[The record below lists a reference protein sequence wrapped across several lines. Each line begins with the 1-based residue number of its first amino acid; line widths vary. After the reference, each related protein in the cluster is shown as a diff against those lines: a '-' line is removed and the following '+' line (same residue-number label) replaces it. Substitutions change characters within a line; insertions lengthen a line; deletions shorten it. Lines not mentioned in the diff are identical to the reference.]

1 MLRGNLLRFAILSF
15 LAMSQLLPLVAQ
27 DKLGQAVALYES
39 KKYREAEAALREV
52 LAEQPD
58 NSRARHTLGLV
69 LMELENHGEAA
80 NELQKAVEAGPATDA
95 MQVDLARAYVELKEW
110 DKAEAA
116 LRAAEAIKSDNPD
129 IHYYRG
135 RVAAARKDYAAAVA
149 GYEKAI
155 ELNPRHA
162 YAHYYA
168 GIAYNQLKRAD
179 KTVQHFSIFLKLA
192 PDAPEAKKV
201 ESLLRALR

>member
-1 MLRGNLLRFAILSF
+1 MLQSNLLRLGILSF
-15 LAMSQLLPLVAQ
+15 LALSQLLPVIAV
-27 DKLGQAVALYES
+27 DKLSQAAELYEA
-39 KKYREAEAALREV
+39 KKYSEAEAALREV
-52 LAEQPD
+52 LAEEPG
-58 NSRARHTLGLV
+58 NSRARHTLGLA
-69 LMELENHGEAA
+69 LLGLKNYGEAA
-80 NELQKAVEAGPATDA
+80 NEIQKAIEAGPATDT
-95 MQVDLARAYVELKEW
+95 MHVDLAHAYVELKEW

-116 LRAAEAIKSDNPD
+116 LRAAEEIKSDNPD

-135 RVAAARKDYAAAVA
+135 RVAAARKDYAAAVT

-192 PDAPEAKKV
+192 PDSPEAKKV

>member
-1 MLRGNLLRFAILSF
+1 MLQSNLLRLGILSF
-15 LAMSQLLPLVAQ
+15 LALSQLLPVIAE
-27 DKLGQAVALYES
+27 DKLGRAVELYES
-39 KKYREAEAALREV
+39 QKYSEAEAALREV
-52 LAEQPD
+52 LAEEPG
-58 NSRARHTLGLV
+58 NSRARHTLGLA
-69 LMELENHGEAA
+69 LLGLKNYGEAA
-80 NELQKAVEAGPATDA
+80 NELQKAVEAGPATDT
-95 MQVDLARAYVELKEW
+95 MHVDLAHAYVELKEW

-116 LRAAEAIKSDNPD
+116 LRAAEEIKSDNPD

-135 RVAAARKDYAAAVA
+135 RVAAARNDYAAAVA

-155 ELNPRHA
+155 EVNPRHA

-168 GIAYNQLKRAD
+168 GIAYNQLKRSD

-192 PDAPEAKKV
+192 PDSPEAKKV